1 MCDLQSGLKRQL
13 TDWLPR
19 RAILLIARY
28 TPECHNM
35 TRLVSQSM
43 DQRLPLSTWA
53 RMKLHYLIC
62 VWCERYAEQIA
73 FVKSAARV
81 FATNSATSGTETI
94 SPEKKKSLQADI
106 ASRL

>member
-1 MCDLQSGLKRQL
+1 M

-19 RAILLIARY
+19 KAILFIARY
-28 TPECHNM
+28 TPDCHDM

-43 DQRLPLSTWA
+43 DQRLSFSTWA
-53 RMKLHYLIC
+53 RMKLHYIIC

-73 FVKSAARV
+73 FVKSAAHD
-81 FATNSATSGTETI
+81 FAKNSANSGIETI
-94 SPEKKKSLQADI
+94 SPEKKKRLQAEV